1 MYRTFSVTTVPTKSP
16 EKIKSPEK
24 TKSPEKIRENQ
35 EDFEAA
41 ESFLTNVAGLLLLIS
56 QSTASTEAS
65 QDVKTLIRTYVEGV
79 ASGVPCNKLEEKAK
93 KIEKTKKT
101 KVQEELWEKIKLQ
114 APVTCFKSTFE
125 GTVNDGA
132 SRGLNN
138 YNILNDQTYPTYAT
152 NGGVVTDQTDG
163 GVYDP
168 NDVITD
174 NNSFYYNWSATRITR
189 SIEKKELESVKTMLG
204 SDFKININEK
214 DNYGK
219 TAFDYMLEQL
229 SEPIDTKICYEML
242 QSNDIFSVDQLVKIL
257 DRFRINYARW
267 EDWRILD
274 SIMDTKRVPED
285 KINSIMDENKVKG
298 FVNSIDD
305 TNMILKPLLEKLI
318 DVNPRNK
325 NVMYRESIKNHRKGI
340 FEKLMKIEPY
350 EPNKDGDT
358 LLHLATGAMNNSDNA
373 NAIVKDLLINQPNTI
388 YEKNTRGLT
397 PLMVAVINSNSDAIN
412 LFKNHYSQTV
422 IDVMNLEVK
431 RTELYRRTLKLYK
444 NINPGYRPA
453 TKKRK
458 KRTIRDLVVKLEKN
472 KEQQKRIREQWESS
486 SEQLTTE
493 QLTREQSVM
502 TTDFGYIGVP
512 RDVRK
517 ELDGLGN
524 LV

>member
-1 MYRTFSVTTVPTKSP
+1 MYRTLVT
-16 EKIKSPEK
+16 

-35 EDFEAA
+35 EDFEDA
-41 ESFLTNVAGLLLLIS
+41 ENIFVNVAVLLSLIS
-56 QSTASTEAS
+56 SSTAAS
-65 QDVKTLIRTYVEGV
+65 QDVKDLVTQFVEDRQNGISCVELNKEAEILDKIVRT
-79 ASGVPCNKLEEKAK
+79 KADADR
-93 KIEKTKKT
+93 
-101 KVQEELWEKIKLQ
+101 ELWEEIKSKT
-114 APVTCFKSTFE
+114 PVTCSDGVGGYSADVT
-125 GTVNDGA
+125 GVNHIDYSPVNTVA
-132 SRGLNN
+132 
-138 YNILNDQTYPTYAT
+138 YPTY
-152 NGGVVTDQTDG
+152 QTDD

-168 NDVITD
+168 NGVITD
-174 NNSFYYNWSATRITR
+174 NNLIYYNWSATRITR
-189 SIEKKELESVKTMLG
+189 LIEKKELESVKTMLG
-204 SDFKININEK
+204 SYFNININEK

-242 QSNDIFSVDQLVKIL
+242 QHNDIFSVDQLVKIL
-257 DRFRINYARW
+257 DRFSINYARW

-274 SIMDTKRVPED
+274 SIMATKRVPED

-340 FEKLMKIEPY
+340 LEKLMKIEPY
-350 EPNKDGDT
+350 EPNKETGDT

-388 YEKNTRGLT
+388 YKKNTRGLT

-412 LFKNHYSQTV
+412 LFEDHYSQTV

-431 RTELYRRTLKLYK
+431 RTELYRRTLRLYK
-444 NINPGYRPA
+444 YINSGHRPA
-453 TKKRK
+453 TKIFHK
-458 KRTIRDLVVKLEKN
+458 KTIRNLVVKLKNN

-486 SEQLTTE
+486 SDQLTTE

-524 LV
+524 LGL

>member
-24 TKSPEKIRENQ
+24 TKSPENQ

-41 ESFLTNVAGLLLLIS
+41 ENIFVNVAVLLSLIS
-56 QSTASTEAS
+56 SSTAAS
-65 QDVKTLIRTYVEGV
+65 QNVKNLVTKFVKNRQNGISCDDLNKEAETLDEIVRTD
-79 ASGVPCNKLEEKAK
+79 ADRK
-93 KIEKTKKT
+93 
-101 KVQEELWEKIKLQ
+101 LWEEIKSA
-114 APVTCFKSTFE
+114 APVTCFDGVGGDSADVT
-125 GTVNDGA
+125 GVNYIDYSPDNTVA
-132 SRGLNN
+132 
-138 YNILNDQTYPTYAT
+138 YP
-152 NGGVVTDQTDG
+152 TDQTDG

-242 QSNDIFSVDQLVKIL
+242 QRNDIFSVDQLVKIL

-388 YEKNTRGLT
+388 YKKNTRGLT

-412 LFKNHYSQTV
+412 LFEDNYSQTV

-431 RTELYRRTLKLYK
+431 RTELYRRTLRLYK
-444 NINPGYRPA
+444 YINSGYSPGI
-453 TKKRK
+453 KKRK
-458 KRTIRDLVVKLEKN
+458 KRTIRNLVVKLENN
-472 KEQQKRIREQWESS
+472 KEQQKRIRERWKSS
-486 SEQLTTE
+486 KEQLTIE
-493 QLTREQSVM
+493 QLKIEQSVM
-502 TTDFGYIGVP
+502 NTDFDYIGVP

-517 ELDGLGN
+517 KLDGLRN

>member
-1 MYRTFSVTTVPTKSP
+1 MYRTLV
-16 EKIKSPEK
+16 I

-35 EDFEAA
+35 EDFEDA
-41 ESFLTNVAGLLLLIS
+41 ENIFVNVAVLLSLIS
-56 QSTASTEAS
+56 SSTAASPNVKNLVTKFVKDRQNGISCDVLNKEAE
-65 QDVKTLIRTYVEGV
+65 TLDEIVRTD
-79 ASGVPCNKLEEKAK
+79 ADRK
-93 KIEKTKKT
+93 
-101 KVQEELWEKIKLQ
+101 LWEEIKSV
-114 APVTCFKSTFE
+114 APVTCFDGVGGDSADVT
-125 GTVNDGA
+125 GVNYIDYSPDNTVA
-132 SRGLNN
+132 
-138 YNILNDQTYPTYAT
+138 YPTDQTV
-152 NGGVVTDQTDG
+152 GGVVTDPTA
-163 GVYDP
+163 P
-168 NDVITD
+168 NYVEKDD
-174 NNSFYYNWSATRITR
+174 NWIFKNWEATRFTR

-204 SDFKININEK
+204 SDFKININKK

-242 QSNDIFSVDQLVKIL
+242 QHNDIFSVDQLVKIL

-388 YEKNTRGLT
+388 YKKNTRGLT

-412 LFKNHYSQTV
+412 LFEDNYSQTV

-431 RTELYRRTLKLYK
+431 RTELYRRTLRLYK
-444 NINPGYRPA
+444 YINRSALPR
-453 TKKRK
+453 TKIFHK
-458 KRTIRDLVVKLEKN
+458 KTIRNLVVKLENN

-524 LV
+524 LGLKRR

>member
-1 MYRTFSVTTVPTKSP
+1 MYRTLV
-16 EKIKSPEK
+16 I

-35 EDFEAA
+35 EDFEDA
-41 ESFLTNVAGLLLLIS
+41 ENIFVNVAVLLSLIS
-56 QSTASTEAS
+56 SSTAAS
-65 QDVKTLIRTYVEGV
+65 QDVKDLVTQFVEDRQNGISCVELNKEAEILDEIVRTD
-79 ASGVPCNKLEEKAK
+79 ADRK
-93 KIEKTKKT
+93 
-101 KVQEELWEKIKLQ
+101 LWEEIKSK
-114 APVTCFKSTFE
+114 APVSCFDGVGGDSADVT
-125 GTVNDGA
+125 GVNYIDYSPVNTVA
-132 SRGLNN
+132 
-138 YNILNDQTYPTYAT
+138 YP
-152 NGGVVTDQTDG
+152 TDQTDG

-242 QSNDIFSVDQLVKIL
+242 QHNDIFSVDQLVKIL
-257 DRFRINYARW
+257 DRFSINYARW

-350 EPNKDGDT
+350 EPNKETGDT

-388 YEKNTRGLT
+388 YEENTRGLT

-431 RTELYRRTLKLYK
+431 RTELYRRTLRLYK
-444 NINPGYRPA
+444 YINSGHRPA

-486 SEQLTTE
+486 SEQLPTE

-524 LV
+524 LGLKRR

>member
-1 MYRTFSVTTVPTKSP
+1 MYRTFSVTTIPTKSP
-16 EKIKSPEK
+16 EKIKS
-24 TKSPEKIRENQ
+24 SVNQ

-41 ESFLTNVAGLLLLIS
+41 ESFLKIVAGLLLLVS

-65 QDVKTLIRTYVEGV
+65 QNVKTLIRTYVEGV
-79 ASGVPCNKLEEKAK
+79 ASGVPCNELEEKAK

-101 KVQEELWEKIKLQ
+101 KVQEELWEKIKLE
-114 APVTCFKSTFE
+114 APVSCFKSTFE
-125 GTVNDGA
+125 GTVNDGV
-132 SRGLNN
+132 N
-138 YNILNDQTYPTYAT
+138 YIDYSSVVDYSPDKLEYPTDQTVGGVVADQTV
-152 NGGVVTDQTDG
+152 GGVVTDPTA
-163 GVYDP
+163 P
-168 NDVITD
+168 NYVEKDD
-174 NNSFYYNWSATRITR
+174 NWWFKNWEATRFTR
-189 SIEKKELESVKTMLG
+189 SIEKQELESVKTMLKSG
-204 SDFKININEK
+204 KGININIQ

-219 TAFDYMLEQL
+219 TAFDYMLKHM
-229 SEPIDTKICYEML
+229 SEPIGTKNCYEML
-242 QSNDIFSVDQLVKIL
+242 QHDEIFSVEQLVEIL
-257 DRFRINYARW
+257 HRAHW
-267 EDWRILD
+267 KDWRILD
-274 SIMDTKRVPED
+274 TIMGTNRVPED
-285 KINSIMDENKVKG
+285 KMNSIMDENNVKG

-318 DVNPRNK
+318 KVHPRNK
-325 NVMYRESIKNHRKGI
+325 NVMYRESIKYHRKGI
-340 FEKLMKIEPY
+340 FEKLMDIEPY
-350 EPNKDGDT
+350 EPNEETGDT

-388 YEKNTRGLT
+388 YEENTRGLT

-431 RTELYRRTLKLYK
+431 RTELYRRTLRLYK
-444 NINPGYRPA
+444 YINESALPR
-453 TKKRK
+453 TKIFHK
-458 KRTIRDLVVKLEKN
+458 KTIRNLVVKLKNN

-486 SEQLTTE
+486 SKQLPTE

-524 LV
+524 LGLKRR

>member
-1 MYRTFSVTTVPTKSP
+1 MYRTLV
-16 EKIKSPEK
+16 I

-35 EDFEAA
+35 EDFEDA
-41 ESFLTNVAGLLLLIS
+41 ENIFVNVAVLLSLIS
-56 QSTASTEAS
+56 SSTAASPNVKNLVTKFVKDRQNRISCHVLNKEAE
-65 QDVKTLIRTYVEGV
+65 TLDEIVRTD
-79 ASGVPCNKLEEKAK
+79 ADRK
-93 KIEKTKKT
+93 
-101 KVQEELWEKIKLQ
+101 LWEEIKSK
-114 APVTCFKSTFE
+114 APVSCFDGVGGDSADVT
-125 GTVNDGA
+125 GVNYIDYSPDNTVA
-132 SRGLNN
+132 
-138 YNILNDQTYPTYAT
+138 YP
-152 NGGVVTDQTDG
+152 TDQTDG

-168 NDVITD
+168 NEVITD

-189 SIEKKELESVKTMLG
+189 SIEKKELESVKTMLK

-242 QSNDIFSVDQLVKIL
+242 KHNDIFSVDQLVKIL
-257 DRFRINYARW
+257 DRFSINYARW

-350 EPNKDGDT
+350 EPNKETGDT

-388 YEKNTRGLT
+388 YEENTRGLT

-431 RTELYRRTLKLYK
+431 RTELYRRTLRLYK
-444 NINPGYRPA
+444 YINPGYRPA
-453 TKKRK
+453 TKRRK
-458 KRTIRDLVVKLEKN
+458 KRTIRELVVKLEKN
-472 KEQQKRIREQWESS
+472 KEQQKRIREQWK

-524 LV
+524 LGLKRR

>member
-1 MYRTFSVTTVPTKSP
+1 MYRTLV
-16 EKIKSPEK
+16 I

-35 EDFEAA
+35 EDFEDA
-41 ESFLTNVAGLLLLIS
+41 ENIFVNVAVLLSLIS
-56 QSTASTEAS
+56 SSTAASPNVKNLVTKFVKDRQNGISCHVLNKEAE
-65 QDVKTLIRTYVEGV
+65 TLDEIVRTD
-79 ASGVPCNKLEEKAK
+79 ADRK
-93 KIEKTKKT
+93 
-101 KVQEELWEKIKLQ
+101 LWEEIKSV
-114 APVTCFKSTFE
+114 APVSCFDGVGGDSADVT
-125 GTVNDGA
+125 GVNYIDYSPVNTVA
-132 SRGLNN
+132 
-138 YNILNDQTYPTYAT
+138 YPT
-152 NGGVVTDQTDG
+152 DQLKK
-163 GVYDP
+163 VYDP
-168 NDVITD
+168 NEVITD

-242 QSNDIFSVDQLVKIL
+242 KHNDIFSVDQLVKIL

-274 SIMDTKRVPED
+274 SIMATKRVPED

-388 YEKNTRGLT
+388 YKKNTRGLT

-412 LFKNHYSQTV
+412 LFEDHYSQTV

-431 RTELYRRTLKLYK
+431 RTELYRRTLRLYK
-444 NINPGYRPA
+444 YINSGHRPA
-453 TKKRK
+453 TKIFHK
-458 KRTIRDLVVKLEKN
+458 KTIRNLVVKLKNN

-486 SEQLTTE
+486 SDQLTTE

-524 LV
+524 LGL

>member
-1 MYRTFSVTTVPTKSP
+1 MYRTLV
-16 EKIKSPEK
+16 I

-35 EDFEAA
+35 EDFEDA
-41 ESFLTNVAGLLLLIS
+41 ENIFVNVAVLLSLIS
-56 QSTASTEAS
+56 SSTAAS
-65 QDVKTLIRTYVEGV
+65 QDVKDLVTQFVEDRQNGISCVELNKEAEILDEIVRT
-79 ASGVPCNKLEEKAK
+79 KADA
-93 KIEKTKKT
+93 EADADR
-101 KVQEELWEKIKLQ
+101 ELWEEIKSKTPLTCSDGVGGDS
-114 APVTCFKSTFE
+114 ADVTGVNHIDYSPVN
-125 GTVNDGA
+125 TVA
-132 SRGLNN
+132 
-138 YNILNDQTYPTYAT
+138 YP
-152 NGGVVTDQTDG
+152 TDQTDD

-168 NDVITD
+168 NGVITD

-242 QSNDIFSVDQLVKIL
+242 QHNDIFSVDQLVKIL
-257 DRFRINYARW
+257 DRFSINYARW

-274 SIMDTKRVPED
+274 SIMGTKRVPED

-350 EPNKDGDT
+350 EPNKETGDT

-388 YEKNTRGLT
+388 YEENTRGLT
-397 PLMVAVINSNSDAIN
+397 PLMVAVINSNSDAVN
-412 LFKNHYSQTV
+412 LFKGYYSPNV
-422 IDVMNLEVK
+422 IELMNLEVK
-431 RTELYRRTLKLYK
+431 KNRLYMKTLKLYK
-444 NINPGYRPA
+444 NINFI
-453 TKKRK
+453 KRK
-458 KRTIRDLVVKLEKN
+458 FKQRTWKRIEKN
-472 KEQQKRIREQWESS
+472 VRKLKRYKESQTWRRQKEQ
-486 SEQLTTE
+486 SEMKKHFSNVGISQDE
-493 QLTREQSVM
+493 K
-502 TTDFGYIGVP
+502 D
-512 RDVRK
+512 
-517 ELDGLGN
+517 ELDGLIVKYGW
-524 LV
+524 